1 MALTARPTSGLTTG
15 LTTVVLS
22 LLTTLAALA
31 GVVALSA
38 PAQAESGYKFWGYY
52 HLTGGKWVA
61 STKGA
66 GGYQPADGSVEG
78 FRYATT
84 TQSDFD
90 RPPRAM
96 PSFADICAGTQ
107 AAKGKKRVALVL
119 DYGTTQD
126 APEGDTP
133 PQAEAEC
140 AVVPAGA
147 STQQALE
154 SVKPLRIEKGL
165 ICAID
170 GYPSA
175 GCAEQVKN
183 VTVPAT
189 EKPVHL
195 AMPGQS
201 SESAD
206 ADSQNSAVLPLVGVG
221 ALVVLL
227 GGGAVMVSRRRR

>member
-1 MALTARPTSGLTTG
+1 MATTARLTNRI
-15 LTTVVLS
+15 TTVVLTM
-22 LLTTLAALA
+22 LTLLAALA
-31 GVVALSA
+31 GVVALSG

-61 STKGA
+61 SSKGA
-66 GGYQPADGSVEG
+66 DGYQPADGAVEG

-96 PSFADICAGTQ
+96 PSFADVCAGTE
-107 AAKGKKRVALVL
+107 AANGKKRVALVL

-133 PQAEAEC
+133 PQPEAAC

-154 SVKPLRIEKGL
+154 SVQPLRIEKGL
-165 ICAID
+165 ICAIG

-183 VTVPAT
+183 ATVPAN
-189 EKPVHL
+189 EKPVDL
-195 AMPGQS
+195 AMPGQGEGEA
-201 SESAD
+201 SEA
-206 ADSQNSAVLPLVGVG
+206 QNSAVLPLVGIG

-227 GGGAVMVSRRRR
+227 GGGAVALARRRR